1 LKKLE
6 FKNSSKKSKISLPGS
21 IKKTTSF
28 TALEWMATKLVI
40 KNLKN
45 LIESRKL
52 KTYALGPTRYNPDY
66 NKP

>member
-1 LKKLE
+1 
-6 FKNSSKKSKISLPGS
+6 LPGT

-28 TALEWMATKLVI
+28 TALEWMGTKLII

-45 LIESRKL
+45 LIENRKL
-52 KTYALGPTRYNPDY
+52 KTYAIGPTRYNPDY